1 MRRLWG
7 IALLI
12 VGIMSVAGCTPPVIG
27 EAGVGVD
34 AEGRPLIVLAWCGD
48 SAPEG
53 VSVSHYED
61 ASGPLGAMPGPSS
74 GATTKSDVTFVAPS
88 LEGQSA
94 SVRLD
99 APDNGWAVEPEPFVL
114 RPGVLYNAFGHRG
127 SGSGQVNIGD
137 VSFSAESVAKLKPG
151 LVLVQRYDETR
162 SPAEWH
168 DVVIPYAE
176 FERQG
181 QDPAR
186 CR

>member
-1 MRRLWG
+1 MRRLWV

-12 VGIMSVAGCTPPVIG
+12 VGIMGVAGCTPPVVG
-27 EAGVGVD
+27 EAGVSVD
-34 AEGRPLIVLAWCGD
+34 AEGHPLIILAWCGD

-61 ASGPLGAMPGPSS
+61 TSGPLGAVPGPSS
-74 GATTKSDVTFVAPS
+74 DATTKSDVTFVAPS

-99 APDNGWAVEPEPFVL
+99 APGDGWTVEPEPFVL

-127 SGSGQVNIGD
+127 SGSGQVNIGS
-137 VSFSAESVAKLKPG
+137 VSFSMESMAKLKPG
-151 LVLVQRYDETR
+151 LILVQRYDDTR
-162 SPAEWH
+162 SPAEWN
-168 DVVIPYAE
+168 DVVIPYEE
-176 FERQG
+176 FEREG
-181 QDPAR
+181 QDPDR